1 MSQGKVPTGRQP
13 TGPRRSAPWTGA
25 ATSSRSRPPWCPVPR
40 EVLPAKGVSW
50 PLGGGRP
57 LRSRTEYT
65 VPQCVRL
72 LASPR
77 HPGQGDGTDAR
88 PDDVGAEERGG
99 GTNWHGAS
107 LQGRA
112 TPLCLLDQ
120 HHDVV
125 GRDVDDSEVRGP
137 GFSEDGNSGT
147 APVTQLPASN
157 RVRPVQTASAYL
169 GLSRRGTRKRNDIK
183 TRAPNCQARSTSSQA
198 WDGSILGRKSSLTA
212 SPQRPVDSRRA
223 FISRPCTDSSSQLQ
237 PLTYE
242 VETTSVKFCFFDFKP
257 IFSHRAILHLP
268 GEPTAGTQKFSLSPD
283 A

>member
-137 GFSEDGNSGT
+137 GFSEDRNSGT

-169 GLSRRGTRKRNDIK
+169 GLSRRGTRKRNSRHQDPG
-183 TRAPNCQARSTSSQA
+183 AELSSTFHVVTS
-198 WDGSILGRKSSLTA
+198 LGR
-212 SPQRPVDSRRA
+212 VDSRQEVFANGLAAEASGLPSRFHQPYPHRL
-223 FISRPCTDSSSQLQ
+223 FITVAAADIRGRNH
-237 PLTYE
+237 
-242 VETTSVKFCFFDFKP
+242 VRK
-257 IFSHRAILHLP
+257 ILFLR
-268 GEPTAGTQKFSLSPD
+268 F
-283 A
+283 

>member
-1 MSQGKVPTGRQP
+1 MSQGKVPAGRQP

-137 GFSEDGNSGT
+137 GFSEDRNSGT
-147 APVTQLPASN
+147 APTACFKSCETRPNRLCLPWLIPSGDQKKEQ
-157 RVRPVQTASAYL
+157 QT
-169 GLSRRGTRKRNDIK
+169 
-183 TRAPNCQARSTSSQA
+183 
-198 WDGSILGRKSSLTA
+198 
-212 SPQRPVDSRRA
+212 
-223 FISRPCTDSSSQLQ
+223 SRPGRRT
-237 PLTYE
+237 
-242 VETTSVKFCFFDFKP
+242 VKHVPRRHKLGTGR
-257 IFSHRAILHLP
+257 FS
-268 GEPTAGTQKFSLSPD
+268 AGSLR
-283 A
+283 